1 MHGTKEGRHSN
12 HGPQLV
18 LKLNAFN
25 VFSVNHGGKPNK
37 KSVKGNMMVRNTF
50 DCLRDRKKGRRDRH
64 IDRKTHNHMTDRQTD
79 RSMDGWMDGEK
90 DRKIDRQIDR
100 KIDGKKERKM
110 DRLTS

>member
-100 KIDGKKERKM
+100 KIDGKKER
-110 DRLTS
+110 